1 MEIQYIKQGDYLLP
15 NLLPPQDSDGRPIGK
30 YGRMRL
36 SYLKNHQRVLYTNLL
51 TTGKLHSHLREVDEQ
66 ANTRME
72 LLTRQMAEAQGVTEQ
87 LKAKNQLDWVGAMNN
102 IRSSAEEVV
111 LVEIVY
117 Q

>member
-15 NLLPPQDSDGRPIGK
+15 NLLPAQYSDGRPIGK

-66 ANTRME
+66 ANTQME
-72 LLTRQMAEAQGVTEQ
+72 MLIHQMAEAQDLTEQ
-87 LKAKNQLDWVGAMNN
+87 LKAENQIEWVGRMNN
-102 IRSSAEEVV
+102 IRNAAEEAV
-111 LVEIVY
+111 LAGIVY
-117 Q
+117 L